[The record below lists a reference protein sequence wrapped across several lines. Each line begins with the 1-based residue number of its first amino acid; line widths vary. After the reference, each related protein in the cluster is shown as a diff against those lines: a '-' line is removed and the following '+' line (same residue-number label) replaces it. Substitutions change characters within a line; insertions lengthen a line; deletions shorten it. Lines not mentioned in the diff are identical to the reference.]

1 MEVQA
6 MKQGGISEL
15 RVVRF
20 SGSAASSPQQGHP
33 ARQAHSER
41 IKQIN
46 GHQLLSTMP
55 RAI

>member
-15 RVVRF
+15 RVARF

-55 RAI
+55 RAT